1 MVKSMQLA
9 SLVLRGIAM
18 LFGVI
23 VSAAIEDKARGNYDV
38 DYQKFGFHY
47 VRICYYSNYDA
58 CPYAIGVGVFAL
70 VVAFV
75 FLILDILLMWKTS
88 VKEKIGFCVTVA
100 DIAMSVLLIVL
111 WFVSLVF
118 LGANWS
124 NGNVAHLEKKYDITI
139 SFTTSAARAGIAFS
153 ALSLLVWIALLVL
166 AVLKLKSLR
175 SDRKSPGSGEE
186 KKTPAPV

>member
-1 MVKSMQLA
+1 M
-9 SLVLRGIAM
+9 
-18 LFGVI
+18 
-23 VSAAIEDKARGNYDV
+23 
-38 DYQKFGFHY
+38 
-47 VRICYYSNYDA
+47 
-58 CPYAIGVGVFAL
+58 
-70 VVAFV
+70 AFV

-153 ALSLLVWIALLVL
+153 ALSLLVWVRDITARVSNLDAFVQIALLVL